1 MNWVA
6 MFPGQGSQKAGMGE
20 ELLNLYPD
28 LLIDEFEET
37 LGWSLKQTIL
47 QGDQSEIRR
56 ASEGHQRG
64 GLARSQSE
72 RIA

>member
-28 LLIDEFEET
+28 LLIDEFEE
-37 LGWSLKQTIL
+37 LLAGLLNKPFYKVNKVKLQKQILLSLTYSL
-47 QGDQSEIRR
+47 FRTVTD
-56 ASEGHQRG
+56 
-64 GLARSQSE
+64 
-72 RIA
+72 